1 MMAEVGIPYL
11 EGKYS
16 PTLDMW
22 PIEAKQFNRI
32 YPFYDNLREGKLTTT
47 KCKKCGHVAFPPR
60 VICPECY
67 SDELEWIELPKKG
80 KVLAVV
86 EKTGGLPIGFELP
99 LIDAWIDFG
108 EGSPVRRM
116 LGRVKNC
123 AQGEVNEGDEVQLMV
138 FDIPSHP
145 MDVGRESVI
154 AERVYFAI
162 EPVK

>member
-1 MMAEVGIPYL
+1 MAEVGIPYL

-80 KVLAVV
+80 KVIATV
-86 EKTGGLPIGFELP
+86 EKLGGLPIGFELP

-108 EGSPVRRM
+108 EGSPVRHM
-116 LGRVKNC
+116 LSRVKNC
-123 AQGEVNEGDEVQLMV
+123 AQGDVNEGDEVQLMV
-138 FDIPSHP
+138 FDIPGHP

-154 AERVYFAI
+154 AERVYFAF